1 MVAAVTPLR
10 YYTADVFTDRPF
22 CGNPLA
28 VFPEARALSDAH
40 MQNIARELNLAETAF
55 VFAPSEARHT
65 NRLRIFTPKAELPFA
80 GHPTVGTAFV
90 LAATGRI
97 ALTGDQT
104 DIVFEENVGPVP
116 VRIRSSNGAPSF
128 MQLTVAQLPEAGPPP
143 PETAALAAA
152 LSLPTDAILAGE
164 HAPQAY
170 SCGLPYLFVPLRDR
184 AALSRARLQRDRW
197 EALLARYW
205 APHLYLITFDTG
217 SPYVQV
223 RARMYAPAIA
233 TDEDPA
239 TGSAAAALAGYLGAR
254 ATRKGTL
261 SWRIEQG
268 VEMGRPSLMEVEAD
282 KINGNITAVR
292 VGGAAVLMSEAA
304 FMLAVERN

>member
-1 MVAAVTPLR
+1 MRLR

-22 CGNPLA
+22 GGNPLA
-28 VFPEARALSDAH
+28 VFPEAQGLSDKQ
-40 MQNIARELNLAETAF
+40 MQAIARELNLAETTF
-55 VFAPSEARHT
+55 VYPPTDPRHT

-97 ALTGDQT
+97 ALSGEQT

-116 VRIRSSNGAPSF
+116 VRIRARDGAPSF
-128 MQLTVAQLPEAGPPP
+128 MQLSVAQLPEDGPPP
-143 PETAALAAA
+143 PDVAALAAA
-152 LSLPTDAILAGE
+152 LSLPTDAILTGE
-164 HAPQAY
+164 YAPQAY

-197 EALLARYW
+197 EALLASYW

-217 SPYVQV
+217 SPYVQL
-223 RARMYAPAIA
+223 RARMFAPAIA

-239 TGSAAAALAGYLGAR
+239 TGSAAAAVAGYLGAR
-254 ATRKGTL
+254 ATRQGTL
-261 SWRIEQG
+261 RWRIEQG
-268 VEMGRPSLMEVEAD
+268 IEIGRPSLLEVEAD
-282 KINGNITAVR
+282 KIDGAITAVR
-292 VGGAAVLMSEAA
+292 VGGAAVMVSEGM
-304 FMLAVERN
+304 FTLDIG

>member
-1 MVAAVTPLR
+1 MTPLR

-22 CGNPLA
+22 GGNPLA
-28 VFPEARALSDAH
+28 VFPEAHGLTGTQ
-40 MQNIARELNLAETAF
+40 MQAIARELNLAETTF
-55 VFAPSEARHT
+55 VFAPSDARHT

-97 ALTGDQT
+97 TLTGDQT

-116 VRIRSSNGAPSF
+116 VRIRSSNGVPSF
-128 MQLTVAQLPEAGPPP
+128 MQLTVAQLPELGPPP
-143 PETAALAAA
+143 PPVAVLAEA
-152 LSLPTDAILAGE
+152 LSLPTDAISTGE

-197 EALLARYW
+197 EALLANYW

-239 TGSAAAALAGYLGAR
+239 TGSAVAALAGYLGAR

-261 SWRIEQG
+261 RWRIEQG
-268 VEMGRPSLMEVEAD
+268 IEIGRPSLMEVEAD
-282 KINGNITAVR
+282 KIDGAITAVR
-292 VGGAAVLMSEAA
+292 VGGAAVMMSEGM
-304 FMLAVERN
+304 FTLADG